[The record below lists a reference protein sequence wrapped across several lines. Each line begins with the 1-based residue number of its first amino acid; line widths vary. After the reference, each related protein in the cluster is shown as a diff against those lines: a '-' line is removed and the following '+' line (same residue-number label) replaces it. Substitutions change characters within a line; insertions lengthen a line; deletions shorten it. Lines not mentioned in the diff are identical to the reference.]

1 MISLSVPLSPS
12 LVPPSFLPPPS
23 SLSPFPPP
31 SSPKS
36 SFSSLPPSFIQPS
49 SFLPP
54 PSLHPPSFP
63 PPLLPVELVFSENP
77 LTNSLSDIPFKV
89 FDSSTFSARPLSPSD
104 GYLYYMTKALLQPPP
119 SSHSPLPP
127 SSSLL
132 PPPPFLSSPILYLI
146 SITIFSEPLSELLS
160 TLTALYSNLSNFI
173 QNGISPHQ
181 FCVVVIFDGVQAIS
195 QDIRHLFRQLDEEN
209 RIPPA
214 HTLDHRERIFLDDLK
229 LLEEDGENIFPTL
242 STYVYEWNFVPNLNS
257 EQKKDSPYFLK
268 TLLSVKLKNAQKLS
282 SVFWF
287 FRGFCELIEPK
298 YCSLLDCG
306 TITLENALYKK
317 FIIFENED
325 DIGGLC
331 GFVKPTGPT
340 QLDSKDLEIINQY
353 DIFTRTFHRVFDL
366 KQAQVFEYVYG
377 HIIDKSFESFFGM
390 VYVLPGAYASFRW
403 EAIRKDEGAM
413 DNYLDSLF
421 IKLVMREKYRES
433 DEFTIE
439 LANMCLAEDQMLTFE
454 INTKAGHKF
463 ISRFIPDSVALT
475 DPVKTFNV
483 LIKQR
488 KRWIN
493 GSWFAFTLILS
504 VYWRRMRATTHHWF
518 RKGAFHFFTIYQL
531 GQMINRWCLLCFSFS
546 LVYILSVE
554 FFNFYRMISF
564 PMINSQFGYI
574 TFFLIAFF
582 VGYHM
587 SLFYKIDQKIKIF
600 LLCSTLIGLS
610 IHVFN
615 ALIFA
620 KLIGFLPDYFD
631 PEGLFEEKIII
642 SFIIFNLFYYLLP
655 LLANWSNAAK
665 DALCSVVHFIY
676 HFPSFF
682 VFFQLY
688 SFCNINDLSWGTKAK
703 ENEKANQSKAE
714 RNKLKNG
721 NFAFL
726 WVFTNL
732 LVAVVCTGFFSN
744 FEIRKF
750 YILGISVVYGV
761 LLSIKLVCALMYKF
775 KYECWNR
782 PRAERAARRKEGEYR
797 RRGKEVE
804 EYIESNRKWRKERWE
819 VIRT

>member
-1 MISLSVPLSPS
+1 M
-12 LVPPSFLPPPS
+12 
-23 SLSPFPPP
+23 
-31 SSPKS
+31 
-36 SFSSLPPSFIQPS
+36 
-49 SFLPP
+49 
-54 PSLHPPSFP
+54 
-63 PPLLPVELVFSENP
+63 
-77 LTNSLSDIPFKV
+77 
-89 FDSSTFSARPLSPSD
+89 
-104 GYLYYMTKALLQPPP
+104 
-119 SSHSPLPP
+119 
-127 SSSLL
+127 
-132 PPPPFLSSPILYLI
+132 
-146 SITIFSEPLSELLS
+146 
-160 TLTALYSNLSNFI
+160 
-173 QNGISPHQ
+173 
-181 FCVVVIFDGVQAIS
+181 
-195 QDIRHLFRQLDEEN
+195 
-209 RIPPA
+209 
-214 HTLDHRERIFLDDLK
+214 
-229 LLEEDGENIFPTL
+229 EEDGENIFPIL
-242 STYVYEWNFVPNLNS
+242 SCYVYEWDFRPNINS
-257 EQKKDSPYFLK
+257 ELKEGRGGEPLPFYLK
-268 TLLSVKLKNAQKLS
+268 TLLCVKLKNAQKLS

-306 TITLENALYKK
+306 TIPLENALYKK
-317 FIIFENED
+317 FIIFESEND
-325 DIGGLC
+325 VGGLC

-340 QLDSKDLEIINQY
+340 QLDSKDLEIMNQY
-353 DIFTRTFHRVFDL
+353 DFLTRTFHKVFDL
-366 KQAQVFEYVYG
+366 KEAQVFEYVYG

-421 IKLVMREKYRES
+421 IKLVLRERYRES

-454 INTKAGHKF
+454 VNTKAKHKF
-463 ISRFIPDSVALT
+463 ISRFIPDSVVLT

-483 LIKQR
+483 LMKQR

-504 VYWRRMRATTHHWF
+504 VYWKRMSETTHHWI

-554 FFNFYRMISF
+554 FFNFYRMINF

-587 SLFYKIDQKIKIF
+587 SLFYKIDQKIKVF

-610 IHVFN
+610 IHIFN

-620 KLIGFLPDYFD
+620 KLVGFLPNYFD

-642 SFIIFNLFYYLLP
+642 SFLIFNFFYYLLP
-655 LLANWSNAAK
+655 LLANWSHAAK
-665 DALCSVVHFIY
+665 DAFCSVIHFIY

-703 ENEKANQSKAE
+703 EEDKNNKSKAE

-726 WVFTNL
+726 WVFSNL
-732 LVAVVCTGFFSN
+732 IVAAICTGFFSN
-744 FEIRKF
+744 YEVRKY
-750 YILGISVVYGV
+750 YILGLSVVYGV
-761 LLSIKLVCALMYKF
+761 LLAIKLVCALIYKF

-782 PRAERAARRKEGEYR
+782 PRAERIAKSRKEEYK

-804 EYIESNRKWRKERWE
+804 DYIECNRKWMKER
-819 VIRT
+819 